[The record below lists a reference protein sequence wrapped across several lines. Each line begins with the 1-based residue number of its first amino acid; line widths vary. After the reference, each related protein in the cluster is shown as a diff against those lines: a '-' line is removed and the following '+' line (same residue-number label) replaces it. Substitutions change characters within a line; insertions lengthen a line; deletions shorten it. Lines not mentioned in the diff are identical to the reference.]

1 MNVEN
6 IGLESL
12 LFAVLLNSSL
22 KLNIVWNRKIDET
35 KSDLL
40 YSEKGSFEQFLRNTF
55 LRMGEMNLICI
66 KR

>member
-12 LFAVLLNSSL
+12 LFAVLIKQFSQ
-22 KLNIVWNRKIDET
+22 NIVWSRKIDET

-55 LRMGEMNLICI
+55 LQMGEMNLLCI